1 MKFFI
6 FIFISIL
13 VLFNKNVYSSNLF
26 DTTFYK
32 IEFTSKKIEDD
43 KIKEIN
49 KIKNISILSIL
60 NNILS
65 EKDYLEIN
73 SKITDDLINTFIKNV
88 IINDEKIINDK
99 YISKIKV
106 NFDKKKIIEYLR
118 SNKISYV
125 EYHPNKFLLIIYEIN
140 EFNINLFTKN
150 NNYYKFFYE
159 NIKNNKIFKVPNLD
173 INDRFILNEEDII
186 NKDINKINKFAKKY
200 NSLNNIIVIAN
211 NKKDKT
217 TYNVI
222 LYSNDD
228 FLEKEFIINNNKMDL
243 FYKRLEN
250 ETLNLWKQI
259 NKIQNE
265 TLNFLS
271 CEISYFNMPEL
282 KEIRKKLSNVSMIDN
297 LNVKTLSYK
306 SISYEIYY
314 YGNSKILSKIF
325 ELNKL
330 KINYNENEC
339 IIRLI

>member
-6 FIFISIL
+6 FIFIL

-265 TLNFLS
+265 TLNSLS

>member
-6 FIFISIL
+6 FIFIL

-32 IEFTSKKIEDD
+32 IEFTSKNIEDD

-306 SISYEIYY
+306 SISYEIHY
-314 YGNSKILSKIF
+314 YGNLKILSKIF

-330 KINYNENEC
+330 NINYNENEC